1 MALSSS
7 QIDSIS
13 RQIYRQFPEIKD
25 SRPVIQNQAGAK
37 SASLSGAEQFVLTFQ
52 SRGQGPGGHTIN
64 RIVRV
69 VADDRGK
76 VLKVST
82 SR

>member
-1 MALSSS
+1 MSLTTA
-7 QIDSIS
+7 QIDGIN
-13 RQIYRQFPEIKD
+13 RQVYRQFPEVRD
-25 SRPVIQNQAGAK
+25 ARPAVQNQPGAK
-37 SASLSGAEQFVLTFQ
+37 AALDGSSRYVLTYKG
-52 SRGQGPGGHTIN
+52 RGRGPGGQTIN

>member
-1 MALSSS
+1 MSLSSA
-7 QIDSIS
+7 QIDTIS
-13 RQIYRQFPEIKD
+13 RQIYRQFPEVTNAA
-25 SRPVIQNQAGAK
+25 PVVQDQPGAK
-37 SASLSGAEQFVLTFQ
+37 ALGGGSDRYLLTF
-52 SRGQGPGGHTIN
+52 RGRGLGPGGQAIN

-76 VLKVST
+76 VIKVST

>member
-1 MALSSS
+1 MSLSTT

-13 RQIYRQFPEIKD
+13 RQIYRQFPEV
-25 SRPVIQNQAGAK
+25 SNTQPVVQNQPGAK
-37 SASLSGAEQFVLTFQ
+37 ALGSCSDRYLLTFKG
-52 SRGQGPGGHTIN
+52 RGQGPGGQTIN

-76 VLKVST
+76 VIKVST

>member
-1 MALSSS
+1 MSLSST

-13 RQIYRQFPEIKD
+13 RQIYRQFPEV
-25 SRPVIQNQAGAK
+25 SNTQPVVQDQPGAK
-37 SASLSGAEQFVLTFQ
+37 ALTGGSDRYLLTFRG
-52 SRGQGPGGHTIN
+52 RGQGPGGQAIN

-76 VLKVST
+76 VIKVST

>member
-1 MALSSS
+1 MSLSST

-13 RQIYRQFPEIKD
+13 RQIYRQFPEV
-25 SRPVIQNQAGAK
+25 SNTQPMVQNQPAAK
-37 SASLSGAEQFVLTFQ
+37 TLGGGSDRYLLNF
-52 SRGQGPGGHTIN
+52 RGRGTGPGGQTIN

-76 VLKVST
+76 VIKVST

>member
-1 MALSSS
+1 MALSAT

-13 RQIYRQFPEIKD
+13 RQIYRQFPEVANTQ
-25 SRPVIQNQAGAK
+25 PAVQNQAGAK
-37 SASLSGAEQFVLTFQ
+37 AVGSGSDRYLLTFKG
-52 SRGQGPGGHTIN
+52 RGQGPGGQTIQ

-69 VADDRGK
+69 VADERGK
-76 VLKVST
+76 VIKVST

>member
-13 RQIYRQFPEIKD
+13 RQIYRQFPEIRD
-25 SRPVIQNQAGAK
+25 ARPMIQNQAGAK
-37 SASLSGAEQFVLTFQ
+37 AVGLGGAEQYLLTF
-52 SRGQGPGGHTIN
+52 RGSGHGPGGRTIN